1 MLALCFVGL
10 PLRPF
15 YPVHLLRLFPL
26 FPLYPLYPLFRL
38 LTLFPQFPLFIRFEI
53 HTIQPKERV
62 PRAKRERPPS
72 GSFATMADG
81 DGGFV
86 FVKRKRFVDRTLPAI
101 TRIPPGEY
109 WNPGFFSRAK

>member
-10 PLRPF
+10 PFRLFHPL
-15 YPVHLLRLFPL
+15 HLLRLFPL
-26 FPLYPLYPLFRL
+26 FPLYPLFRL
-38 LTLFPQFPLFIRFEI
+38 LPLFPLLPLFFRFK
-53 HTIQPKERV
+53 TLTNQPKERV